1 MIRIIVHKL
10 FLPHHHCLLVTL
22 AAVAVVAFHVFLH
35 CMKIGID
42 VLGGDFASEAN
53 LKGNVL
59 TKNEHQVKPQ

>member
-1 MIRIIVHKL
+1 
-10 FLPHHHCLLVTL
+10 
-22 AAVAVVAFHVFLH
+22 
-35 CMKIGID
+35 MKIGID